1 MRVFGITG
9 GIGTGKTFI
18 LKKIIK
24 AGYPAYS
31 ADERAKALMEEN
43 ETLRQEIIALF
54 GNEAYTATGRLNR
67 PYIASRIFHTPE
79 LRARLNALVHPVTI
93 MDFAQWVQAKVA
105 EGHVAAFKEAALT
118 IEAGAFPGLDA
129 LLLVYAPL
137 RVRIER
143 LCRRDGLSEEEIRQR
158 LRAQWPEWKKASYAD
173 FILIND
179 GYLPIEPQLRAFFR
193 RYGLPL
199 PPTFA

>member
-1 MRVFGITG
+1 MRIFGITG

-118 IEAGAFPGLDA
+118 IEAGAFSGLDA

-143 LCRRDGLSEEEIRQR
+143 LRRRDALSEEEIQQR